1 MKTKVGKKHV
11 VQLMTIEKKAFTPTW
26 QMEINEL
33 AVPIRLL
40 ETAFNAFS
48 CIRGLKNE
56 PATLCNKIGT
66 NKRNLKL
73 VAVLF
78 HPKSTIIPK
87 KAHNWKKKI
96 RL

>member
-1 MKTKVGKKHV
+1 MQTKVGKKHV

-48 CIRGLKNE
+48 CIKGRKNE
-56 PATLCNKIGT
+56 PAILCNKIGI

-78 HPKSTIIPK
+78 QQKSRITPKN
-87 KAHNWKKKI
+87 AHNWQKKI